1 MSIEKQLLIDY
12 KTKLNKAVSLLSEMV
27 CQADEDTPGEYRTKH
42 FRECMDECIDFV
54 NDCRANDEVRV
65 R

>member
-12 KTKLNKAVSLLSEMV
+12 RTKLDKAVNLLSEMV
-27 CQADEDTPGEYRTKH
+27 CQADEDTPGEHRTRH
-42 FRECMDECIDFV
+42 FRECMDECIDFIK
-54 NDCRANDEVRV
+54 DCRANDKVRV